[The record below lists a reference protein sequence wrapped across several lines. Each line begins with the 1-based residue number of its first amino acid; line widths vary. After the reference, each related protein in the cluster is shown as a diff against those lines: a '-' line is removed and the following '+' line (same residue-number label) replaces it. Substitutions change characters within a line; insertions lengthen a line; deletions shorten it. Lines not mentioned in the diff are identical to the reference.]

1 MKRRTTK
8 EDILLT
14 VQNLIARHGISAVRV
29 DEVAQ
34 CVGISKRTL
43 YELFEDKNC
52 LVDSCLDAMS
62 RRQQQRIETCRLC
75 DEHSLQRIFRLAN
88 EYIEGLFS
96 VDRSFLLDIRQKI
109 VFADRY
115 DEHRRFWS
123 AELTRYLESARSE
136 GDLLPEIDVR
146 ALADHILG
154 ALLELRLN
162 HAFHEELQLF
172 CRTMVRGAAT
182 RQGIESI
189 DSRTTPQS

>member
-1 MKRRTTK
+1 MKRRTTR
-8 EDILLT
+8 EDILLA

-52 LVDSCLDAMS
+52 LVDSCLEAMS
-62 RRQQQRIETCRLC
+62 RRQQQRIVSSRAGSG
-75 DEHSLQRIFRLAN
+75 HALQRTFRLTN

-96 VDRSFLLDIRQKI
+96 VDRTFLVDISQKI
-109 VFADRY
+109 IFAERY

-123 AELTRYLESARSE
+123 AELTGCLESTRSE
-136 GDLLPEIDVR
+136 GNLLPEINVR
-146 ALADHILG
+146 ALADHILA

-162 HAFHEELQLF
+162 HAARTELQLF
-172 CRTMVRGAAT
+172 CRTMIRGAAT
-182 RQGIESI
+182 RQGIEQI
-189 DSRTTPQS
+189 DSRPIS